1 MTEGNSTL
9 FQVYCDQIKAFP
21 LLNFEEEQKMAK
33 QVQQGNREVRQKLVE
48 ANLRLVVKIAHS
60 YFNKD
65 LSLLDLIQEGN
76 IGLIHAVE
84 RFDPERRVRFST
96 YASWWIKQYILRYV
110 EKKRRLIRLPH
121 RKEEILRKAQQSYHE
136 LTQKLN
142 RIPKTADIARE
153 IGESEEDVDAVFSM
167 ASNIVSLNS
176 DDSDSMGVLEFHEDY
191 TYNPEQALMKK
202 NSRAATMKILNSLKN
217 REKKILMY
225 RFQFLGMERPTLKR
239 ISSKMGISPETV
251 RQIEMKALRKIR
263 VSPELKNY
271 FEQNY
276 S

>member
-136 LTQKLN
+136 LTQRLN